1 MGVQNAQL
9 FKSASEKDKDQRDE
23 TAGQVAKKQSKVA
36 KSKIADIRGSVWKK
50 RWFVLSGG
58 ALYYYKDERDSTADP
73 KGFFFLHDAK
83 LQAAAFPESANT
95 WQDRLKS
102 KQGLAVP
109 LEGGDDPLALRIR
122 GKSITLNLKAPSEA
136 ERISWGVT
144 IQKHIAFAHYLES
157 CWGEARAQPSP
168 QLAQLLLDVT
178 PTDGRSFQHQLA
190 SSAGGSDTVST
201 AVAVAALGA
210 AEMNR
215 VVVPAG
221 TSLVAAASTDLL
233 VELLGGVGGASTQIL
248 KLARVCM
255 SARGLYTLATKALP
269 ALQSLEDLDLGHIH
283 LQPEDGA
290 KRVPVSHSEP
300 AAQAVA
306 VALPP
311 MGASLTS
318 LVLDGMPFG
327 TTLPAAALGQAL
339 SALPKLS
346 TLSLA
351 DCGLGNV
358 GATALFGARCPAGHP
373 MLPTS
378 GADALEC
385 FCDDCSE
392 RGKETIGTS
401 YTCASGCDFDLC
413 AACYGTRCC
422 ERQSCAL
429 SPALTSLDLSCCR
442 LLPTDFGRVGPA
454 ALADAL
460 RRASKQP
467 EVVLKQISLSRGP
480 KGYGMKIGMDGTVE
494 SFVDDEPCAKD
505 GGVLLGSK
513 IVSVNGTDTVDKA
526 SIAAALQAATNGG
539 PVMFG
544 LAMEAPAG
552 AETAKPKPPKPKPPG
567 PAEGVPPSGSNTASD
582 PTKIAPKEA
591 AWGPLAASLRGATS
605 LRTLQLR
612 GNTGL
617 EDNGAAALAGLVLAP
632 RLLPEIT
639 ELGLGQCGLSEAG
652 LRTVAMLMS
661 LANGPKSLCVVDL
674 GGNRLSGSLV
684 EGVGFGRGG
693 RGALYQ
699 FDELKM
705 RR

>member
-1 MGVQNAQL
+1 M
-9 FKSASEKDKDQRDE
+9 
-23 TAGQVAKKQSKVA
+23 AKKQSKVA

-58 ALYYYKDERDSTADP
+58 ALYYYKDDRDTSADP

-83 LQAAAFPESANT
+83 LQAAAFPDSANT

-157 CWGEARAQPSP
+157 CWAEGRAQPSP

-190 SSAGGSDTVST
+190 TSAGAGDTVST

-210 AEMNR
+210 AELNR

-221 TSLVAAASTDLL
+221 TALVAAASTDLL
-233 VELLGGVGGASTQIL
+233 VELLSGVGGASTRTL

-255 SARGLYTLATKALP
+255 SARGLYNLATKALP
-269 ALQSLEDLDLGHIH
+269 ALHGLEDLDLGHIH

-290 KRVPVSHSEP
+290 KQVPVSHSEP
-300 AAQAVA
+300 ASQAVA

-311 MGASLTS
+311 MGASLHS
-318 LVLDGMPFG
+318 LLLDGMPFG
-327 TTLPAAALGQAL
+327 TTLAAAALGQAL

-351 DCGLGNV
+351 DCNLGNV

-378 GADALEC
+378 GAAALEC
-385 FCDDCSE
+385 FCDDCSG
-392 RGKETIGTS
+392 RGKETVGTS

-413 AACYGTRCC
+413 AACYGSRCC
-422 ERQSCAL
+422 DRQTSSL
-429 SPALTSLDLSCCR
+429 PPALTSLDLSRCR
-442 LLPTDFGRVGPA
+442 LLPTDFGRVGTT
-454 ALADAL
+454 ALKDAL

-467 EVVLKQISLSRGP
+467 EMVVKRLSLSRGP
-480 KGYGMKIGMDGTVE
+480 KGFGMKIGSDGTVE
-494 SFVDDEPCAKD
+494 GFVDDEPCAKQ
-505 GGVLLGSK
+505 GGVVVGSR
-513 IVSVNGTDTVDKA
+513 IVKVNGTDTVDKA
-526 SIAAALQAATNGG
+526 SIAAALQATVSGA
-539 PVMFG
+539 PVVFS
-544 LAMEAPAG
+544 LEVEAPAV

-567 PAEGVPPSGSNTASD
+567 PSEGVPPSGSQAAVD
-582 PTKIAPKEA
+582 PAIIAPAEA
-591 AWGPLAASLRGATS
+591 AWGSLAASLRGVVQ
-605 LRTLQLR
+605 LRTLQLT
-612 GNTGL
+612 GNVEL
-617 EDNGAAALAGLVLAP
+617 EDNGVAALAALVLAP
-632 RLLPEIT
+632 RLLPDIT
-639 ELGLGQCGLSEAG
+639 ELGLAQCGLSEAG

-674 GGNRLSGSLV
+674 GGNRLSGSLA